1 MSIKKL
7 RVIPKEGYLLLFDFD
22 SDEEEEQ
29 AHSEGIQSSVLIVS
43 CSSLDFSQ
51 LACNGRSL
59 F

>member
-7 RVIPKEGYLLLFDFD
+7 RVIPKEGYLLLLDFD
-22 SDEEEEQ
+22 SDEEEQ

-43 CSSLDFSQ
+43 CSSLDLSQ
-51 LACNGRSL
+51 LTCNGRSL